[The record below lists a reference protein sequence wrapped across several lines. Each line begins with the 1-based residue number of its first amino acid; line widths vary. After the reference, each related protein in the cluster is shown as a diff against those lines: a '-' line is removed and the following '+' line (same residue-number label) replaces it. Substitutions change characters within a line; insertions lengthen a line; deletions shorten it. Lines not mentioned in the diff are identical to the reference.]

1 MAAGETAE
9 LRWLTSRS
17 EVRRSLPAAAAGF
30 LTLPWSYRIGVADRR
45 MFPELNSI
53 LSISLENIPQGQFVV
68 LSDHNGDA
76 SFLIHHFL
84 SLYLRAGC
92 KVCFLGLVQS
102 FSHYSAV
109 AQRLGISLP
118 QARERGQLVFLEGL
132 RESLGELLLED
143 VAPGERPLDFLR
155 HPQADLRGLLAFVQR
170 SVSGGPEWGPP
181 VLLVDDVSVLLSLGV
196 TVGALQDF
204 SHYCR
209 VTLCCEL
216 KGNVVML
223 VRVEEEDGEEE
234 GSELLLKDLTHQCS
248 LALHVQGL
256 PTGYCKDIH
265 GQVEVCQRVVS
276 DPGDGLLPQKKLFQ
290 YKIHDKGVTF
300 FARGT
305 SSAVL

>member
-1 MAAGETAE
+1 
-9 LRWLTSRS
+9 
-17 EVRRSLPAAAAGF
+17 
-30 LTLPWSYRIGVADRR
+30 

-53 LSISLENIPQGQFVV
+53 LSISPENIPQGQFVV
-68 LSDHNGDA
+68 LSDRSGDA

-102 FSHYSAV
+102 FSHYSAI

-132 RESLGELLLED
+132 KESLGELLLED
-143 VAPGERPLDFLR
+143 VGPGEGPLDFLR
-155 HPQADLRGLLAFVQR
+155 CPQSDLRSLFAFVRR
-170 SVSGGPEWGPP
+170 SVSKGVEWGPP

-204 SHYCR
+204 SHYCKAA
-209 VTLCCEL
+209 LCREL
-216 KGNVVML
+216 KGNMVML
-223 VRVEEEDGEEE
+223 VRVEEDEEE
-234 GSELLLKDLTHQCS
+234 EQSSELLLKALSHQCS

-256 PTGYCKDIH
+256 STGYCKDIH
-265 GQVEVCQRVVS
+265 GQVEVCWRGGAAPTAGFQQ
-276 DPGDGLLPQKKLFQ
+276 QKKLFQ
-290 YKIHDKGVTF
+290 YKVHDKGATF

-305 SSAVL
+305 SSAIL